1 MGRSDLWPKPNVR
14 LAHTVL
20 EVTQFEGRT
29 SPTVAPHAGAW
40 IETIQVSIVCS
51 IPQVAPHAGAW
62 IAGERICLLRQES
75 ELRLIANLGLEV
87 RHLPH
92 WPQLSDWMAH
102 NDPRPQRLGNMVAA
116 IASKYRAGEDFL
128 GTRNPELV

>member
-1 MGRSDLWPKPNVR
+1 MSYSLSFWRSARNRK
-14 LAHTVL
+14 A
-20 EVTQFEGRT
+20 
-29 SPTVAPHAGAW
+29 
-40 IETIQVSIVCS
+40 ETKRS
-51 IPQVAPHAGAW
+51 H
-62 IAGERICLLRQES
+62 L
-75 ELRLIANLGLEV
+75 NLGLEV

-92 WPQLSDWMAH
+92 WPQLSDWMAQ